1 MATRITATRRNDG
14 ILVLQISCPERRN
27 ILDEASYAQ
36 MIEALDEAAAD
47 DGVKV
52 LILTGTENCF
62 TAGNDLANYRALAE
76 ADSVAAVSFLRRLHA
91 FPKPA
96 IAAAEGIAMGLG
108 VSMLLHCDFAYA
120 GHSIR
125 LQLPFSRFALSPIGA
140 TTLLLPRLAGPKAA
154 SEMLLLGSAFS
165 AREAREIGLLTDTAP
180 DGRAL
185 EQAFDCAARLLA
197 KPLDALLATKAL
209 MREGQAEA
217 VNAALDR
224 EERALLERC
233 RSPEAQSAIDAFFA
247 SRRGTVGK

>member
-27 ILDEASYAQ
+27 ILDEASYTQ
-36 MIEALDEAAAD
+36 LIEGLAAAEAD
-47 DGVKV
+47 DSVRV

-62 TAGNDLANYRALAE
+62 TAGNDLANYKALAE
-76 ADSVAAVSFLRRLHA
+76 ADSVTAITFLRRLHA

-120 GHSIR
+120 GLSTR
-125 LQLPFSRFALSPIGA
+125 FQLPFTRFALSPLGA
-140 TTLLLPRLAGPKAA
+140 TTWLLPQLAGHKAA
-154 SEMLLLGSAFS
+154 AQMLLLGQAFS
-165 AREAREIGLLTDTAP
+165 AGEAREIGLLTDTAP

-197 KPLDALLATKAL
+197 KPGEAVLATKAL

-217 VNAALDR
+217 VKAALDR
-224 EERALLERC
+224 EEQMLLARC
-233 RSPEAQSAIDAFFA
+233 RTPEAQGAIDAFYA
-247 SRRGTVGK
+247 RRRHP

>member
-14 ILVLQISCPERRN
+14 IMVLQISCPERRN
-27 ILDEASYAQ
+27 ILDEASYATL
-36 MIEALDEAAAD
+36 IEALDSAEAD

-76 ADSVAAVSFLRRLHA
+76 ADSVTAITFLRRLHA

-120 GHSIR
+120 GLSTR
-125 LQLPFSRFALSPIGA
+125 FQLPFTRFALSPLGA
-140 TTLLLPRLAGPKAA
+140 TTWLLPQLAGHKAA
-154 SEMLLLGSAFS
+154 AQMLLLRQAFS
-165 AREAREIGLLTDTAP
+165 AGEAREIGLLTDTAP

-197 KPLDALLATKAL
+197 KPGEAVLATKAL

-217 VNAALDR
+217 VKAALDR
-224 EERALLERC
+224 EEQMLLARC
-233 RSPEAQSAIDAFFA
+233 RTPEAQGAIDAFYA
-247 SRRGTVGK
+247 RRRHP

>member
-1 MATRITATRRNDG
+1 MATRITATRRDDG

-27 ILDEASYAQ
+27 ILDEASYATL
-36 MIEALDEAAAD
+36 IEALDSAEAD
-47 DGVKV
+47 DSVRV

-62 TAGNDLANYRALAE
+62 TAGNDLANYKALAE
-76 ADSVAAVSFLRRLHA
+76 ADSVTAITFLRRLHA

-120 GHSIR
+120 GLSTR
-125 LQLPFSRFALSPIGA
+125 FQLPFTRFALSPLGA
-140 TTLLLPRLAGPKAA
+140 TTWLLPQLAGHKAA
-154 SEMLLLGSAFS
+154 AQMLLLGQAFS
-165 AREAREIGLLTDTAP
+165 AGEAREIGLLTDTAP

-197 KPLDALLATKAL
+197 KPGEAVLATKAL

-217 VNAALDR
+217 VKAALDR
-224 EERALLERC
+224 EEQMLLARC
-233 RSPEAQSAIDAFFA
+233 RTPEAQGAIDAFYA
-247 SRRGTVGK
+247 RRRHP

>member
-1 MATRITATRRNDG
+1 MATRITATRRDDG
-14 ILVLQISCPERRN
+14 IMVLKISCPERRN
-27 ILDEASYAQ
+27 ILDEASYTQ
-36 MIEALDEAAAD
+36 LIEGLAAAEAD
-47 DGVKV
+47 DSVRV

-62 TAGNDLANYRALAE
+62 TAGNDLDNYRALAQ
-76 ADSVAAVSFLRRLHA
+76 ADSVSAVSFLRRLHA
-91 FPKPA
+91 FRKPA

-154 SEMLLLGSAFS
+154 SEMLLLGNTFS
-165 AREAREIGLLTDTAP
+165 AREAREIGLVTDTAP

-197 KPLDALLATKAL
+197 RPYEALLATKAL
-209 MREGQAEA
+209 MRDAQAEA
-217 VNAALDR
+217 IEAALDR
-224 EERALLERC
+224 EEQALLERC

-247 SRRGTVGK
+247 SRRHP

>member
-1 MATRITATRRNDG
+1 MATRITATRRDDG
-14 ILVLQISCPERRN
+14 IMVLKISCPERRN
-27 ILDEASYAQ
+27 ILDEASYTQ
-36 MIEALDEAAAD
+36 LIEGLAAAEAD
-47 DGVKV
+47 DSVRV

-76 ADSVAAVSFLRRLHA
+76 ADSVTAITFLRRLHA

-120 GHSIR
+120 GLSTR
-125 LQLPFSRFALSPIGA
+125 FQLPFTRFALSPLGA
-140 TTLLLPRLAGPKAA
+140 TTWLLPQLAGHKAA
-154 SEMLLLGSAFS
+154 AQMLLLGQAFS
-165 AREAREIGLLTDTAP
+165 AGEAREIGLLTDTAP

-197 KPLDALLATKAL
+197 KPGEAVLATKAL

-217 VNAALDR
+217 VKAALDR
-224 EERALLERC
+224 EEQMLLARC
-233 RSPEAQSAIDAFFA
+233 RTPEAQGAIDAFYA
-247 SRRGTVGK
+247 RRRHP